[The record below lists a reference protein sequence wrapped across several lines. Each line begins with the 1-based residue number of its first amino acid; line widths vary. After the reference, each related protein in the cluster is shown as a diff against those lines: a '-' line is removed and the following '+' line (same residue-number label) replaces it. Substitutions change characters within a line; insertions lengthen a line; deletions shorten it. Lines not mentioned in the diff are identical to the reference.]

1 MSSIK
6 EFEHLRIPL
15 ESIKLATNNFGEDT
29 YISRGGFGKVYKGEL
44 VHSGSRVTV
53 AVKRLDPTLGQG
65 TPEFWKEIMML
76 SRYKH
81 ENLVSLLGYSDEG
94 GENILVYEYLANKSL
109 DMYLSSTTLSWIQRL
124 KICIGSARGLEYLHN
139 PGNITHRVLHRDIKS
154 SNILLDENW
163 NAKISDF
170 GLSKFGPANQEFTF
184 LISRVA
190 GTIGY
195 LDPLYMDTGFL
206 TKESDIYSFGV
217 VLFEVLCGRLCC
229 LVNYNDNRRFL
240 SKLAQRCYEEKKIDT
255 IVHSGL
261 QEKIS
266 PDCLDRFSRIA
277 YQCLRTDRKERPSI
291 DEVIKQLEIVLQDQ
305 LRHDFEKEKKSKS
318 HGLLEED
325 VPPLGGTYEEEL
337 KAYMALKGCDKF
349 ITVQMNLQNEKGKRV
364 LVLDDNDVLL
374 KLGRQAYFVA
384 EHDRFEGKS
393 EKKSKISEF
402 TSKGSVCQVDDCLTD
417 LSNAK
422 DYHRRHKVCELH
434 SKATKALVSK
444 EMQRFCQQCSRFHI
458 LEEFNE
464 GKRSCRRR
472 LAGHNRRRKEEERS
486 GATVNRGV
494 QKNQKTAEPNRT
506 EPYDP
511 KPRKPI
517 PEQPMT

>member
-15 ESIKLATNNFGEDT
+15 ESIKLATNNFGEDH

-44 VHSGSRVTV
+44 VHSGSRVMV

-76 SRYKH
+76 SHYKH
-81 ENLVSLLGYSDEG
+81 ENLVSLLGYSDED
-94 GENILVYEYLANKSL
+94 GENILVYEYLPNKSL

-124 KICIGSARGLEYLHN
+124 KICIGAARGLEYLHN

-217 VLFEVLCGRLCC
+217 VLFEVLCGRLCFA
-229 LVNYNDNRRFL
+229 NYNDNRRFL

-277 YQCLRTDRKERPSI
+277 YQCLRTDRKERPFI
-291 DEVIKQLEIVLQDQ
+291 AEVVKQLEIVLQDQ
-305 LRHDFEKEKKSKS
+305 LRHDFEKEK
-318 HGLLEED
+318 
-325 VPPLGGTYEEEL
+325 EEL
-337 KAYMALKGCDKF
+337 EAYEGGYGSGVSAAAVEEPAMVGGVEFMDEELIFMPNLLANMAEGL
-349 ITVQMNLQNEKGKRV
+349 MLSPPR
-364 LVLDDNDVLL
+364 LDYVGEETGTGNTMD
-374 KLGRQAYFVA
+374 Y
-384 EHDRFEGKS
+384 
-393 EKKSKISEF
+393 
-402 TSKGSVCQVDDCLTD
+402 D
-417 LSNAK
+417 LWN
-422 DYHRRHKVCELH
+422 
-434 SKATKALVSK
+434 
-444 EMQRFCQQCSRFHI
+444 
-458 LEEFNE
+458 
-464 GKRSCRRR
+464 
-472 LAGHNRRRKEEERS
+472 
-486 GATVNRGV
+486 
-494 QKNQKTAEPNRT
+494 
-506 EPYDP
+506 
-511 KPRKPI
+511 
-517 PEQPMT
+517 